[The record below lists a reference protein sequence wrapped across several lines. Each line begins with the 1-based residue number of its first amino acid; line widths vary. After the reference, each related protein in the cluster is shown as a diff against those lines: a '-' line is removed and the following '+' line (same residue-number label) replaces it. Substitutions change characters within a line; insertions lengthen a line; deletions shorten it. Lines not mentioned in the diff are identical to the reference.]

1 MWLNLMMILTHDSTR
16 HIYVLQ
22 DNLSDAEDNNT
33 DQPVTSQPTAS
44 VAMPMPMPEP
54 TEKTN
59 LQETGPIPTYGVD
72 H

>member
-1 MWLNLMMILTHDSTR
+1 M
-16 HIYVLQ
+16 LQ
-22 DNLSDAEDNNT
+22 DNLSDAEDNDT
-33 DQPVTSQPTAS
+33 EQPVTSQPSAS
-44 VAMPMPMPEP
+44 VAMPMPMPMPEP